1 MYKYYPLKMKLLLL
15 LLLLFGIRCFGY
27 NSVVFWNN
35 RPYGAKTTVSIS
47 SFKNYSETNDELK
60 PARLFLSFVF
70 LLYHVESIPL

>member
-15 LLLLFGIRCFGY
+15 LFGKRCFGY
-27 NSVVFWNN
+27 NGVVFWNN
-35 RPYGAKTTVSIS
+35 RPYEAKTTVSIS
-47 SFKNYSETNDELK
+47 SFKNDSETNDELK